1 VTNYE
6 EMTDEQLDALIAE
19 RIYGWRRESYHFRGS
34 GIDRFNK
41 NTRWQRYERWTL
53 DANTMI
59 ELIDE
64 MRERGWA
71 WSAHWLPS
79 SDPYARFT
87 KHREECGRYAGQIY
101 EVAQFPALQRAV
113 CIAALEALDEEV
125 RHAECPT
132 QEDAAL

>member
-19 RIYGWRRESYHFRGS
+19 RIYGWRRESYHFRDS

-59 ELIDE
+59 DLIDE
-64 MRERGWA
+64 MRERGW
-71 WSAHWLPS
+71 WCQIESPSADDESWW
-79 SDPYARFT
+79 ARFT
-87 KHREECGRYAGQIY
+87 PSVDKLVWVYHSDQT
-101 EVAQFPALQRAV
+101 PQRAV
-113 CIAALEALDEEV
+113 CIAALKALDTEA
-125 RHAECPT
+125 RHAE
-132 QEDAAL
+132 